1 MVKQERQI
9 MNDTTILDDKVF
21 EQLNMNDLSQEEKA
35 NFSKNFFVAL
45 NARVNTAL
53 VEKMTPEQQDEYMR
67 LIGEG
72 DEKKIEQFKIHTFPK
87 IRNIVDE
94 QFDKLKTEI
103 MSGAEQLSE
112 GEEAVTTDLDQDI
125 NPFFVDSPVPAP
137 EPPPVVSSTSNKV

>member
-1 MVKQERQI
+1 
-9 MNDTTILDDKVF
+9 MNDSNTLLDDKVF

-53 VEKMTPEQQDEYMR
+53 VEKMTPEQQEEYMR

-72 DEKKIEQFKIHTFPK
+72 DEKKIEQFKIQTFPK
-87 IRNIVDE
+87 IRSIVDE
-94 QFDKLKTEI
+94 QFDKLKAEI

-112 GEEAVTTDLDQDI
+112 GEEDVATDLDQDI

-137 EPPPVVSSTSNKV
+137 EPPPVVSNASNKV

>member
-1 MVKQERQI
+1 
-9 MNDTTILDDKVF
+9 MNDSNILLDDKVF

-53 VEKMTPEQQDEYMR
+53 VEKMTPEQQEEYMR

-72 DEKKIEQFKIHTFPK
+72 DEKKIEQFKMQAFPK
-87 IRNIVDE
+87 IRSIVDE
-94 QFDKLKTEI
+94 QFDKLKAEI

-112 GEEAVTTDLDQDI
+112 GEEDVTSDLDQDV
-125 NPFFVDSPVPAP
+125 NPFFVDSKVPAP
-137 EPPPVVSSTSNKV
+137 QPPPAITSKV